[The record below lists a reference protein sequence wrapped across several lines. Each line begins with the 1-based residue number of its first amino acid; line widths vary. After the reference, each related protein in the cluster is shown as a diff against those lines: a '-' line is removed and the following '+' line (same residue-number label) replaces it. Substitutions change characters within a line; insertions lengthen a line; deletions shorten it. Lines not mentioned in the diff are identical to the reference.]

1 MTDNHPTTT
10 TQDTPQRVPAIKSPM
25 QTILKKLILAP
36 DTFTKDD
43 ATIATKEIM
52 EGKATHAQIGAY
64 LVGLKLNRLD
74 ADPAIVAACAIEMS
88 NHSLPIPFDGYED
101 LQSEL
106 VDIVGTGGDGH
117 DTFNVS
123 TTAAI
128 VAAGAGCKVAKH
140 GNRAASSACGSAD
153 ILERAGCLIGAIHPK
168 MVAPLL
174 KEHGFCFLFAQTYH
188 PAMKNTSGP
197 RREIGVPSIFNLMG
211 PLSNPAKPRRVVV
224 GVHSRSLGNLMI
236 ESLKLMG
243 LRAGMVVCGANGLDE
258 ISPEG
263 ETHVWKL
270 VDGEIV
276 EEDISPAQFGL
287 PSHPL
292 SAVKGG
298 GPDENA
304 KILEELLSNKYKS
317 PGHPILDFVLLNA
330 AALLVVAGKA
340 NNFEEAVVL
349 ARESVE
355 SGKAYDV
362 LSGFRNDAQ
371 TMKV

>member
-1 MTDNHPTTT
+1 
-10 TQDTPQRVPAIKSPM
+10 
-25 QTILKKLILAP
+25 
-36 DTFTKDD
+36 
-43 ATIATKEIM
+43 M
-52 EGKATHAQIGAY
+52 EGSATQAQIGAY
-64 LVGLKLNRLD
+64 LVALKLSKLD

-88 NHSLPIPFDGYED
+88 NHGLPIPFEGSQE
-101 LQSEL
+101 LQEQL

-153 ILERAGCLIGAIHPK
+153 VLESIGCQIANVKPQD
-168 MVAPLL
+168 VAPLL
-174 KEHGFCFLFAQTYH
+174 TDHGFCFLFAVTYH
-188 PAMKNTSGP
+188 PAMKNTSIP
-197 RREIGVPSIFNLMG
+197 RKELGIPSIFNLMG
-211 PLSNPAKPRRVVV
+211 PLSNPAKPKRVVV

-236 ESLKLMG
+236 RSLKLMG
-243 LRAGMVVCGANGLDE
+243 LISGMVVCGANGLDE

-292 SAVKGG
+292 TSVRGG
-298 GPDENA
+298 GPKENA
-304 KILEELLSNKYKS
+304 QILDDLLNNKFKS

-340 NNFEEAVVL
+340 DNFEDAVTI

-355 SGKAYDV
+355 SGRARQV
-362 LSGFRNDAQ
+362 LEGFRRDIAA
-371 TMKV
+371 

>member
-1 MTDNHPTTT
+1 HN
-10 TQDTPQRVPAIKSPM
+10 
-25 QTILKKLILAP
+25 L
-36 DTFTKDD
+36 
-43 ATIATKEIM
+43 
-52 EGKATHAQIGAY
+52 
-64 LVGLKLNRLD
+64 
-74 ADPAIVAACAIEMS
+74 
-88 NHSLPIPFDGYED
+88 D
-101 LQSEL
+101 LQEQL

-153 ILERAGCLIGAIHPK
+153 ILEKIGCKIENVKPED
-168 MVAPLL
+168 VAPLL
-174 KEHGFCFLFAQTYH
+174 KDHGFCFLFAQTYH

-197 RREIGVPSIFNLMG
+197 RRELGVPSIFNLMG

-224 GVHSRSLGNLMI
+224 GVHSRHLGQLMI
-236 ESLKLMG
+236 ESLQLMG
-243 LRAGMVVCGANGLDE
+243 LISGMVVCGANGLDE

-270 VDGEIV
+270 VDGVIV

-292 SAVKGG
+292 LTVKGG
-298 GPDENA
+298 GPHENA
-304 KILEELLSNKYKS
+304 AILDDLLNNKFKS

-330 AALLVVAGKA
+330 AALLVVAGKTD
-340 NNFEEAVVL
+340 NFKDAVDL

-355 SGKAYDV
+355 SGRAYAALD
-362 LSGFRNDAQ
+362 GFRRDIQ
-371 TMKV
+371 

>member
-1 MTDNHPTTT
+1 MTS
-10 TQDTPQRVPAIKSPM
+10 TPPQKVPAIKSAMHP
-25 QTILKKLILAP
+25 ILKKLVHAP
-36 DTFTKDD
+36 DTFTTED
-43 ATIATKEIM
+43 ATVATKEIM
-52 EGKATHAQIGAY
+52 EGRATHAQIGAY
-64 LVGLKLNRLD
+64 LIGLKLNKLD
-74 ADPAIVAACAIEMS
+74 AEPAIVAACAIEMS
-88 NHSLPIPFDGYED
+88 NHGLPIPFKDTN
-101 LQSEL
+101 LQEQL

-153 ILERAGCLIGAIHPK
+153 ILEKIGCRIDNVQPEK
-168 MVAPLL
+168 VATLL
-174 KEHGFCFLFAQTYH
+174 DDHGFCFLFAQTYH
-188 PAMKNTSGP
+188 PAMKNTSQP
-197 RREIGVPSIFNLMG
+197 RRELGVPSIFNLMG

-224 GVHSRSLGNLMI
+224 GVHSRSLGALMI
-236 ESLKLMG
+236 QSLKLMG
-243 LRAGMVVCGANGLDE
+243 LIAGMVVCGANGLDE

-292 SAVKGG
+292 LDVKGG
-298 GPDENA
+298 GPQENA
-304 KILEELLSNKYKS
+304 QILDDLLNNKFKS

-340 NNFEEAVVL
+340 DNFEDAVIL

-355 SGKAYDV
+355 SGKARLV
-362 LSGFRNDAQ
+362 LEGFRRDIQ
-371 TMKV
+371 

>member
-1 MTDNHPTTT
+1 MST
-10 TQDTPQRVPAIKSPM
+10 TQEVPQRVPAIKSVM
-25 QTILKKLILAP
+25 QPILKKLIHAP
-36 DTFTKDD
+36 DTFTRDD

-52 EGKATHAQIGAY
+52 EGRATHAQIGAY
-64 LVGLKLNRLD
+64 LIGLKLNKLD
-74 ADPAIVAACAIEMS
+74 AEPAIVASCAIEMS
-88 NHSLPIPFDGYED
+88 NHGLPIPFDGSEG
-101 LQSEL
+101 LQEQL

-153 ILERAGCLIGAIHPK
+153 ILEKFGCRIDNVKPDQ
-168 MVAPLL
+168 VATLL
-174 KEHGFCFLFAQTYH
+174 EDHGFCFLFAQTYH

-197 RREIGVPSIFNLMG
+197 RRELGIPSIFNLMG

-224 GVHSRSLGNLMI
+224 GVHSRSLGTLMI

-243 LRAGMVVCGANGLDE
+243 LIAGMVVCGANGLDE

-292 SAVKGG
+292 TSVKGG
-298 GPDENA
+298 GPQENA
-304 KILEELLSNKYKS
+304 QILDDLLNNKFKS

-340 NNFEEAVVL
+340 DNFEDAVVL

-355 SGKAYDV
+355 SGKAR
-362 LSGFRNDAQ
+362 LALEGFRRDIQ
-371 TMKV
+371 

>member
-1 MTDNHPTTT
+1 MSDPV
-10 TQDTPQRVPAIKSPM
+10 PQRVPAMKSTMHPII
-25 QTILKKLILAP
+25 QKLVHKP
-36 DTFTKDD
+36 ETFTVDD
-43 ATIATKEIM
+43 ATVATKEIM
-52 EGKATHAQIGAY
+52 EGRATQAQIGAY
-64 LVGLKLNRLD
+64 LVALKLHKLD
-74 ADPAIVAACAIEMS
+74 ADPTIVAACAVEMK
-88 NHSLPIPFDGYED
+88 NHGLPISFEKYPHLEE
-101 LQSEL
+101 QL

-153 ILERAGCLIGAIHPK
+153 ILEKIGCRIDNVKPDQ
-168 MVAPLL
+168 VAPLL
-174 KEHGFCFLFAQTYH
+174 ENHGFCFLFAQTYH
-188 PAMKNTSGP
+188 PAMRNTSGP
-197 RREIGVPSIFNLMG
+197 RKELGVPSIFNLMG
-211 PLSNPAKPRRVVV
+211 PLSNPAKPSRVVV
-224 GVHSRSLGNLMI
+224 GVHSRFLGSLMI
-236 ESLKLMG
+236 RSLKLMG
-243 LRAGMVVCGANGLDE
+243 LISGMVVCGANGLDE

-287 PSHPL
+287 PSHAL
-292 SAVKGG
+292 ISVKGG
-298 GPDENA
+298 GPEENA
-304 KILEELLSNKYKS
+304 QILDDLLNNKFKS

-340 NNFEEAVVL
+340 NTFEEAVVI

-355 SGKAYDV
+355 SGKARAV
-362 LSGFRNDAQ
+362 LEGFRRDIQ
-371 TMKV
+371 

>member
-1 MTDNHPTTT
+1 MTTNV
-10 TQDTPQRVPAIKSPM
+10 PQKVPAIKSIM
-25 QTILKKLILAP
+25 HSILKKLVHAP
-36 DTFTKDD
+36 ETFTTAD

-64 LVGLKLNRLD
+64 LVGLKLNKLD
-74 ADPAIVAACAIEMS
+74 AEPAIVAACAVEMS
-88 NHSLPIPFDGYED
+88 QHGLPIPFGEYHNLKE
-101 LQSEL
+101 QL

-153 ILERAGCLIGAIHPK
+153 ILEKIGCRIDNVPPEN
-168 MVAPLL
+168 VAQLL
-174 KEHGFCFLFAQTYH
+174 DDHGFCFLFAQTYH
-188 PAMKNTSGP
+188 PAMKNTSLP
-197 RREIGVPSIFNLMG
+197 RRELGIPSIFNLMG
-211 PLSNPAKPRRVVV
+211 PLSNPAKPKRVVV
-224 GVHSRSLGNLMI
+224 GVHSRALGALMI

-243 LRAGMVVCGANGLDE
+243 LIAGMVVCGANGLDE

-270 VDGEIV
+270 VDGEII
-276 EEDISPAQFGL
+276 EEDISPKQFGL
-287 PSHPL
+287 PSHSL
-292 SAVKGG
+292 TEVKGG
-298 GPDENA
+298 GPMENA
-304 KILEELLSNKYKS
+304 QILDDLLNNKFKS

-330 AALLVVAGKA
+330 AALLVVAGKTD
-340 NNFEEAVVL
+340 NFEDAVIL

-355 SGKAYDV
+355 SGKALQV
-362 LSGFRNDAQ
+362 LEGFRRDIQ
-371 TMKV
+371 

>member
-1 MTDNHPTTT
+1 MASIA
-10 TQDTPQRVPAIKSPM
+10 PQKVPAIKSAMHP
-25 QTILKKLILAP
+25 ILKKLVHAP
-36 DTFTKDD
+36 DTFTTAD
-43 ATIATKEIM
+43 ATAATKEIM
-52 EGKATHAQIGAY
+52 EGRATHAQIGAY
-64 LVGLKLNRLD
+64 LVGLKLNKLD
-74 ADPAIVAACAIEMS
+74 AEPAVVAACAIEMS
-88 NHSLPIPFDGYED
+88 NHGLPIPFED
-101 LQSEL
+101 ASLQEQL

-153 ILERAGCLIGAIHPK
+153 ILEKIGCRIDNVQPEK
-168 MVAPLL
+168 VATLL
-174 KEHGFCFLFAQTYH
+174 DDHGFCFLFAQTYH
-188 PAMKNTSGP
+188 PAMKNTSQP
-197 RREIGVPSIFNLMG
+197 RRELGIPSIFNLMG

-224 GVHSRSLGNLMI
+224 GVHSRSLGALMI

-243 LRAGMVVCGANGLDE
+243 LIAGMVVCGANGLDE

-287 PSHPL
+287 PSHSL
-292 SAVKGG
+292 LDVKGG
-298 GPDENA
+298 GPQENA
-304 KILEELLSNKYKS
+304 QILDDLLNNKFRS

-340 NNFEEAVVL
+340 DNFEDAVIL

-355 SGKAYDV
+355 SGKARIV
-362 LSGFRNDAQ
+362 LEGFRRDIQ
-371 TMKV
+371 

>member
-1 MTDNHPTTT
+1 MSEV
-10 TQDTPQRVPAIKSPM
+10 QQRVPVIKSTMHPII
-25 QTILKKLILAP
+25 QKLVHKP
-36 DTFTKDD
+36 ETFTVQD
-43 ATIATKEIM
+43 ATVATKEIM
-52 EGKATHAQIGAY
+52 EGRATQAQIGAY
-64 LVGLKLNRLD
+64 LIGLKLTKLD
-74 ADPAIVAACAIEMS
+74 SEPSILAACAVELR
-88 NHSLPIPFDGYED
+88 NHGLPISFDNYPD
-101 LQSEL
+101 LEEQL

-153 ILERAGCLIGAIHPK
+153 ILEKIGCKIDNVKPEQ
-168 MVAPLL
+168 VAPLL
-174 KEHGFCFLFAQTYH
+174 ENHGFCFLFAQTYH

-197 RREIGVPSIFNLMG
+197 RKELGIPSIFNLMG
-211 PLSNPAKPRRVVV
+211 PLSNPTKPKRVVV
-224 GVHSRSLGNLMI
+224 GVHSRFLGGLMI
-236 ESLKLMG
+236 RSLQLMG
-243 LRAGMVVCGANGLDE
+243 LTSGMVVCGANGLDE

-270 VDGEIV
+270 ADGKIV

-292 SAVKGG
+292 TLVKGG
-298 GPDENA
+298 GPEENA
-304 KILEELLSNKYKS
+304 QILDDLLNNKFKS

-340 NNFEEAVVL
+340 DNFEDAVVL

-355 SGKAYDV
+355 SGKARLV
-362 LSGFRNDAQ
+362 LEGFRRDIQ
-371 TMKV
+371 

>member
-1 MTDNHPTTT
+1 MTSTENI
-10 TQDTPQRVPAIKSPM
+10 QKVPAIKSTMHP
-25 QTILKKLILAP
+25 ILKKLAHNP
-36 DTFTKDD
+36 QSFTPED

-52 EGKATHAQIGAY
+52 EGRATHAQIGAY
-64 LVGLKLNRLD
+64 LFGLKLNKLD
-74 ADPAIVAACAIEMS
+74 AEPAIVASCA
-88 NHSLPIPFDGYED
+88 
-101 LQSEL
+101 L

-128 VAAGAGCKVAKH
+128 VAAGAGVKVAKH

-153 ILERAGCLIGAIHPK
+153 ILEKIGCRIDNVRPEQ
-168 MVAPLL
+168 VAPLL
-174 KEHGFCFLFAQTYH
+174 EDHGFCFLFAQTYH
-188 PAMKNTSGP
+188 PAMKNTSVP
-197 RREIGVPSIFNLMG
+197 RKELGVPSIFNLMG

-224 GVHSRSLGNLMI
+224 GVHSRGLGALMI
-236 ESLKLMG
+236 QSLKLMG
-243 LRAGMVVCGANGLDE
+243 LIAGMVVCGANGLDE

-270 VDGEIV
+270 VDGEII

-292 SAVKGG
+292 TAVKGG
-298 GPDENA
+298 GPEENA
-304 KILEELLSNKYKS
+304 AILDDLLNNKFKS

-340 NNFEEAVVL
+340 DNFEDAVIL

-355 SGKAYDV
+355 NGKAR
-362 LSGFRNDAQ
+362 LALEGFRRDIQ
-371 TMKV
+371 

>member
-1 MTDNHPTTT
+1 MSSEPA
-10 TQDTPQRVPAIKSPM
+10 PQRVPAIKSAMHP
-25 QTILKKLILAP
+25 ILQKLVHKP
-36 DTFTKDD
+36 ETFTVTD
-43 ATIATKEIM
+43 AAVATKEIM
-52 EGKATHAQIGAY
+52 EGRATQAQIGAY
-64 LVGLKLNRLD
+64 LVALKLNKLD
-74 ADPAIVAACAIEMS
+74 ADPSIVAACAVEMK
-88 NHSLPIPFDGYED
+88 NHGLPISFEKYPHLEE
-101 LQSEL
+101 QL

-153 ILERAGCLIGAIHPK
+153 ILEKIGCRIDNVQPDQ
-168 MVAPLL
+168 VAPLL
-174 KEHGFCFLFAQTYH
+174 DSHGFCFLFAQTYH
-188 PAMKNTSGP
+188 PAMKNTSAP
-197 RREIGVPSIFNLMG
+197 RKELGVPSIFNLMG
-211 PLSNPAKPRRVVV
+211 PLSNPAKPGRVVV
-224 GVHSRSLGNLMI
+224 GVHSRLLGSLMI
-236 ESLKLMG
+236 QSLKLMG
-243 LRAGMVVCGANGLDE
+243 LISGMVVCGANGLDE
-258 ISPEG
+258 ISPEA

-292 SAVKGG
+292 ISVKGG
-298 GPDENA
+298 GPVENA
-304 KILEELLSNKYKS
+304 QILDDLLNNKFKS

-340 NNFEEAVVL
+340 DNFEDAVVI

-355 SGKAYDV
+355 SGKARAV
-362 LSGFRNDAQ
+362 LEGFRRDIQ
-371 TMKV
+371 

>member
-1 MTDNHPTTT
+1 MSQNTPQKVPTT
-10 TQDTPQRVPAIKSPM
+10 KSAMHPIL
-25 QTILKKLILAP
+25 QKLVHAPSSFTIE
-36 DTFTKDD
+36 D
-43 ATIATKEIM
+43 ATTATKEIM
-52 EGKATHAQIGAY
+52 EGRATQAQIGAY
-64 LVGLKLNRLD
+64 LIALKLNKLD
-74 ADPAIVAACAIEMS
+74 AEPAIVAACAVEMS
-88 NHSLPIPFDGYED
+88 NHGLPISFEQNPG
-101 LQSEL
+101 LQEQL

-153 ILERAGCLIGAIHPK
+153 ILEKIGCRIDNVKPED
-168 MVAPLL
+168 VAPLL
-174 KEHGFCFLFAQTYH
+174 DNHGFCFLFAQTYH
-188 PAMKNTSGP
+188 PAMKNTSAP
-197 RREIGVPSIFNLMG
+197 RKELGIPSIFNLMG

-224 GVHSRSLGNLMI
+224 GVHSRSLGTLMI

-243 LRAGMVVCGANGLDE
+243 LISGMVVCGANGLDE

-298 GPDENA
+298 GPKENA
-304 KILEELLSNKYKS
+304 EILDDLLNNKFKS

-340 NNFEEAVVL
+340 TNFEDAVVL
-349 ARESVE
+349 ARQSVE
-355 SGKAYDV
+355 SGKARLV
-362 LSGFRNDAQ
+362 LEGFRRDIQ
-371 TMKV
+371 